1 MPERN
6 HGTKVIAEKYFHG
19 DIIITDPC
27 YIIPDD
33 KPDDWQKSCH
43 GDDMFCLGFRNY
55 LCETTLSGDWYCE
68 VFKGSGSRLW
78 FPQVP
83 EKKIGDFSA
92 DACKV
97 GVFYLRDILRYNP
110 AFDELYKKELRMI

>member
-1 MPERN
+1 M
-6 HGTKVIAEKYFHG
+6 
-19 DIIITDPC
+19 
-27 YIIPDD
+27 
-33 KPDDWQKSCH
+33 
-43 GDDMFCLGFRNY
+43 
-55 LCETTLSGDWYCE
+55 SGDWYCE